1 MLCFGSECSLHITC
15 DLLQVLVSELEEHQ
29 VCVRVC
35 VRVCILLVINTKP
48 DSSEAH

>member
-35 VRVCILLVINTKP
+35 ILLVINTKP